1 MPTTAL
7 GGVLRQLRR
16 AALLRAGWTDAQL
29 VESYLSRRDEA
40 AFEALLCRHGPMVW
54 GVCRRA
60 LHDEA
65 DAEDAF
71 QATFLVFVRRAATL
85 TNRAAVG
92 NWLYGVAN
100 KTARKARAMLG
111 RRRAEEPN
119 LAAHRAA
126 WQEEAEHPLVP
137 LLDVELSRLPDKY
150 RVPLVLCELE
160 GASIQEAA
168 RQLGCPQGTVASRLA
183 RGRVLLAQRI
193 KRRGLHLAG
202 GLLAAGLAPTAW
214 ASMPAALTA
223 STLQTVRAGPAGQ
236 TPDVVPANV
245 AALAEGVI
253 KTMTLRNFQIAAAAV
268 CAAAVVVL
276 GLLWGVYLPA
286 QAATVQ
292 QSKIRQH
299 VNVATVQDRDADED
313 RARQADAKGH
323 ILFAHAPRDSTEPV
337 RVASIQIGDKKTT
350 LLFER
355 PDIFKGI
362 AGEFRLSPDGKRVAY
377 ILQKN
382 DDGNVIY
389 VRSLDPVGPPQDMG
403 VDGRNVCWS
412 PDGSQLAVSRG
423 KSGNVILDV
432 KTRKQTVVELPPD
445 YAVEDWSPD
454 GKWFL
459 LRLTPDKGKTQLA
472 WMKRGD
478 AKVYALADTE
488 GAWEGR
494 IAPDGKQILFV
505 RPAAKGASNLW
516 VVNRVDG
523 KTRQVTQELNGCV
536 MGFSW
541 SPSGKRIAYTLVRFD
556 PDSAIDPHLQDTE
569 SLVIVSDPDG
579 NNQEILTSG
588 KTGGTWSVDFTLWD
602 WR

>member
-1 MPTTAL
+1 
-7 GGVLRQLRR
+7 
-16 AALLRAGWTDAQL
+16 LRAGWTDAQL

-60 LHDEA
+60 LGDEA
-65 DAEDAF
+65 GAEDAF
-71 QATFLVFVRRAATL
+71 QATFLVFVRRAASL

-100 KTARKARAMLG
+100 KTARKARALLG
-111 RRRAEEPN
+111 RQRTEERKV
-119 LAAHRAA
+119 AAHRAA

-137 LLDVELSRLPDKY
+137 LLDVELSRLPEKY

-202 GLLAAGLAPTAW
+202 GLLVAGLGPTAL
-214 ASMPAALTA
+214 AAVPAALAA
-223 STLQTVRAGPAGQ
+223 STLQTVWTGPAGQ
-236 TPDVVPANV
+236 TSDAVSAKVV
-245 AALAEGVI
+245 ALTEGVI
-253 KTMTLRNFQIAAAAV
+253 KSMALRNLQITAAALFAAAV
-268 CAAAVVVL
+268 LAL
-276 GLLWGVYLPA
+276 GLLWGVYLPV
-286 QAATVQ
+286 QAATRQ
-292 QSKIRQH
+292 QPQTRQQVH
-299 VNVATVQDRDADED
+299 VAKPQDRDADED
-313 RARQADAKGH
+313 QARQADAKAH
-323 ILFAHAPRDSTEPV
+323 ILFAHAPRDSVDFV
-337 RVASIQIGDKKTT
+337 RVASIQTGDKKKT

-362 AGEFRLSPDGKRVAY
+362 AGEYRLSPDGKKVAY

-382 DDGNVIY
+382 DDGNVIHI
-389 VRSLDPVGPPQDMG
+389 RSVDPVGPPQDMG

-432 KTRKQTVVELPPD
+432 KTRQQTVLELPPD
-445 YAVEDWSPD
+445 HAIEDWSPD

-478 AKVYALADTE
+478 AKVYTLAGTE

-494 IAPDGKQILFV
+494 IAPNGKQILFV

-516 VVNRVDG
+516 LVNRVDG
-523 KTRQVTQELNGCV
+523 KTRQVTHELNCCV

-556 PDSAIDPHLQDTE
+556 PDSSIDPHQQDTE
-569 SLVIVSDPDG
+569 SLVMVSDLDG
-579 NNQEILTSG
+579 NNQEVITSG